1 VYILVV
7 EPLDSKTHALK
18 VWKDLM
24 NSDQL
29 ALVPGAK
36 GVDERPQ
43 CGSGGE
49 VMQGEG
55 ASPRPAS
62 TARYNVS
69 TGHSVYILLA
79 SVSWVSHCGV
89 SQFP

>member
-1 VYILVV
+1 MYILVV
-7 EPLDSKTHALK
+7 EPWNSKTHALK

-36 GVDERPQ
+36 GVDGKPQ

-49 VMQGEG
+49 VMQVES
-55 ASPRPAS
+55 ASPRPALP
-62 TARYNVS
+62 
-69 TGHSVYILLA
+69 GIM
-79 SVSWVSHCGV
+79 
-89 SQFP
+89 

>member
-7 EPLDSKTHALK
+7 EPWNSKTHALK
-18 VWKDLM
+18 VWKD
-24 NSDQL
+24 L

-49 VMQGEG
+49 VMQVEG
-55 ASPRPAS
+55 ASPRPALP
-62 TARYNVS
+62 
-69 TGHSVYILLA
+69 GIM
-79 SVSWVSHCGV
+79 
-89 SQFP
+89 